1 MNYQYLDTPI
11 GRLRLVSTGSGLSAI
26 EFAGHH
32 GEPGNGTAATDAVLE
47 RAGGQLLEYFA
58 GRRRQFDLP
67 LAPVGTPFQ
76 RAVWNALAAIPWGA
90 LRSYADIARAIER
103 PTAVRAVGA
112 ANGRNPLPIVV
123 PTSAISLPMGK
134 PPSRSCGPGG
144 RADEL
149 ERELV
154 IPVRGAAFARLEGD
168 ASAGELRTAHID
180 EETAE
185 LGASFRD
192 SDVQGDQPP
201 RLGLHGRDGI
211 DILRPEGDRDEM
223 HPLLR
228 GTAKD
233 RRRAFRRPT
242 EFQRRAAGERWA
254 ALEAKGASKQ
264 WCLWA
269 STSTKNPAYRD
280 VPLVMVT
287 KETRLHNVKEALEAG
302 EHVPVE
308 LAQVVADQAGEAL
321 HQQPTLVLPNRINIP
336 PKTK

>member
-123 PTSAISLPMGK
+123 PCHRVIGSNGTLTGFA
-134 PPSRSCGPGG
+134 GG
-144 RADEL
+144 LDIKRQLLEL
-149 ERELV
+149 E
-154 IPVRGAAFARLEGD
+154 G
-168 ASAGELRTAHID
+168 SWGELP
-180 EETAE
+180 
-185 LGASFRD
+185 F
-192 SDVQGDQPP
+192 
-201 RLGLHGRDGI
+201 
-211 DILRPEGDRDEM
+211 
-223 HPLLR
+223 
-228 GTAKD
+228 
-233 RRRAFRRPT
+233 
-242 EFQRRAAGERWA
+242 
-254 ALEAKGASKQ
+254 
-264 WCLWA
+264 
-269 STSTKNPAYRD
+269 
-280 VPLVMVT
+280 
-287 KETRLHNVKEALEAG
+287 
-302 EHVPVE
+302 
-308 LAQVVADQAGEAL
+308 
-321 HQQPTLVLPNRINIP
+321 
-336 PKTK
+336 